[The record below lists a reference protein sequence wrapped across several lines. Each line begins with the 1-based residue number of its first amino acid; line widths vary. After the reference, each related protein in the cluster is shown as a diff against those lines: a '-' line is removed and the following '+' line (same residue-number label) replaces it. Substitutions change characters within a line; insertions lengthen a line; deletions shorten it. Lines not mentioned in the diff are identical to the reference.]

1 VVCSGAMVIVGLAQR
16 KEDVGL
22 GRAGTVAASVDSC
35 VGTDGVVGEVVG
47 GRVCR
52 GVEMA

>member
-1 VVCSGAMVIVGLAQR
+1 MVCSGAVVIVGMAQR

-22 GRAGTVAASVDSC
+22 GWARSVAASVDSG
-35 VGTDGVVGEVVG
+35 VGTDGVVGKVVDG
-47 GRVCR
+47 SMCR